1 MSFWV
6 QNVHI
11 ILVLIWKQIH
21 EQIQLK
27 LIYFFPYKS
36 KNIMLDIKIFYFEGY
51 HRKCSLLGQLAWSW
65 PALLSVADRRQ
76 RFSNRT
82 KLHPRWSHLQFNPK
96 SWIVFFYRNQQVKLF
111 QPGLHWCCGCSQR
124 LVVTGGQWVSRW
136 TSTPSRCFPRP
147 GPSPP
152 GCSGRVRG
160 ILSGWALTWEPQAL
174 CRKVPVSGASQPGYV
189 AQSS

>member
-11 ILVLIWKQIH
+11 ILVPIWKQIH

-27 LIYFFPYKS
+27 LINFFPFKS

-136 TSTPSRCFPRP
+136 NQHAVQMLSPTRTVSSRLFRP
-147 GPSPP
+147 GSWNPLRLGSDL
-152 GCSGRVRG
+152 R
-160 ILSGWALTWEPQAL
+160 A
-174 CRKVPVSGASQPGYV
+174 ASTLQKGT
-189 AQSS
+189 S